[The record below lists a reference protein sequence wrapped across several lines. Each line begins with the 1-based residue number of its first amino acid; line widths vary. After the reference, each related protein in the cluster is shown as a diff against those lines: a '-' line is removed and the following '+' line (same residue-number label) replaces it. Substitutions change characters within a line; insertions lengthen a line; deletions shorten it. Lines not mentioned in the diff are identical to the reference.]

1 MKSSLPCA
9 VQYGSLCL
17 LIMCLSQASATG
29 ADPGSR
35 ERAFVRALEL
45 FDNAKTPDDYRAAA
59 RELQT
64 IVDDGFESGAV
75 YYNLG
80 NAFYRAGDYG
90 RAIINYRKA
99 KPYRPRDTYL
109 EANLQQ
115 ALAAA
120 PGKLTPPAIPW
131 WNHVL
136 FWSEW
141 LSFPAKVRITAVGIM
156 LAAVCVLLAN
166 LLQRSVLYLLAA
178 ALLIGSGLIGLDMV
192 LSDPGRSRRAVIVA
206 ETTAR
211 KGTGKDYEPAFDQP
225 LRDGAEFTVLNQT
238 ADWTLGH
245 FEGIG
250 DGWVRNEFVAR

>member
-1 MKSSLPCA
+1 MKSPLLSTA
-9 VQYGSLCL
+9 GYGLLFL
-17 LIMCLSQASATG
+17 LIMGLIQGSAAA

-45 FDNAKTPDDYRAAA
+45 FDNAKAPDDYRAAA

-64 IVDDGFESGAV
+64 IVDDGFENGAV

-90 RAIINYRKA
+90 RAIVSYRKA

-120 PGKLTPPAIPW
+120 PGKLTPPATPW

-136 FWSEW
+136 FWSDW
-141 LSFPAKVRITAVGIM
+141 LSFPAKVRLTAVGMI
-156 LAAVCVLLAN
+156 AAAACVLLA
-166 LLQRSVLYLLAA
+166 VLFRRGVLFLLAA
-178 ALLIGSGLIGLDMV
+178 VLLTGCVLAGIDAGLNA
-192 LSDPGRSRRAVIVA
+192 PGRSRRAVIIA
-206 ETTAR
+206 ETIAR

-225 LRDGAEFTVLNQT
+225 LRDGAEFTILNET